1 MLTRLST
8 TLGHLRHQGPER
20 PVMVCSCDLTIN
32 AHGFGEGLGSMG
44 TQPSSVMGVN
54 EELYMGRTD
63 EMCKVWKLR
72 TAGWLHGRVTQLPD
86 GECVGLKWTDVD

>member
-32 AHGFGEGLGSMG
+32 AHGFGEGLGSIASRNPAL
-44 TQPSSVMGVN
+44 QCEGVN
-54 EELYMGRTD
+54 EELYISRT
-63 EMCKVWKLR
+63 EEV
-72 TAGWLHGRVTQLPD
+72 
-86 GECVGLKWTDVD
+86 